1 MNSSEK
7 RKDYIRNIYSKQWS
21 SKRKEYGIVEFD
33 KELSLNTNNRKLAIK
48 KESRKEFKKR
58 KLNDY

>member
-21 SKRKEYGIVEFD
+21 SKRKEYGIDEFD
-33 KELSLNTNNRKLAIK
+33 KELIQKISTKK
-48 KESRKEFKKR
+48 KEKF
-58 KLNDY
+58 